1 MDQHLSNEVVMDA
14 TEPVLS
20 PAEVEVEAKPYQ
32 VKLPIFQG
40 PLDLLLHLI
49 KREEMDISRVSL
61 AQVTDQYLEYISL
74 LEELSVEALADFLV
88 IAAKLLLIKSE
99 MLLPRP
105 PGAPDE
111 EEEDVGDELA
121 RQLIEYKKFKEAA
134 LELKQREEMGLRAY
148 VRVALPP
155 KLERPFGRTQDGPF
169 GRKRS
174 DAQDKPLDLE
184 DVSLADLVEAVRRV
198 LNVRPPSPS
207 VSEVVTPFTV
217 TVAEKMALIKERLE
231 RQRRVSFNH
240 LLAQAA
246 SRLEIIVTFMAVLE
260 LIKLNGVKVQ
270 QERIFG
276 EIMILLPGEPP
287 NQAQRQKRS
296 QDIEA
301 DVAESTGATGD
312 EGLVEFV

>member
-1 MDQHLSNEVVMDA
+1 MEVGR
-14 TEPVLS
+14 
-20 PAEVEVEAKPYQ
+20 VEERPYE
-32 VKLPIFQG
+32 VKLAVFEG

-49 KREEMDISRVSL
+49 EREELDITRVSL

-74 LEELSVEALADFLV
+74 LEELNAGALADFLV
-88 IAAKLLLIKSE
+88 VAAKLLLIKSE

-105 PGAPDE
+105 PGVPGE
-111 EEEDVGDELA
+111 EKEEDVGDELA

-148 VRVALPP
+148 VRVAPPP
-155 KLERPFGRTQDGPF
+155 KLERPFGW
-169 GRKRS
+169 
-174 DAQDKPLDLE
+174 AQDRPLDLE
-184 DVSLADLVEAVRRV
+184 DVSLADLVEAVRRAF
-198 LNVRPPSPS
+198 NVRPPLPS

-246 SRLEIIVTFMAVLE
+246 SRLEIIVTFLAVLE
-260 LIKLNGVKVQ
+260 LIKLNGVKVR
-270 QERIFG
+270 QERLFG
-276 EIMILLPGEPP
+276 EIVILLPGKPP

-296 QDIEA
+296 QGVEA
-301 DVAESTGATGD
+301 NVGESAAAARD
-312 EGLVEFV
+312 ESLVEFI

>member
-1 MDQHLSNEVVMDA
+1 MNLE
-14 TEPVLS
+14 T
-20 PAEVEVEAKPYQ
+20 KPYQ

-49 KREEMDISRVSL
+49 KREELDITTVSL

-74 LEELSVEALADFLV
+74 LEELTAEILADFLV

-105 PGAPDE
+105 PGAPGEE

-134 LELKQREEMGLRAY
+134 LELREREEIGFRAY
-148 VRVALPP
+148 VRVAPPP
-155 KLERPFGRTQDGPF
+155 KLERPF

-184 DVSLADLVEAVRRV
+184 DVSLADLVEAVQRA
-198 LNVRPPSPS
+198 LDVRPALPS

-217 TVAEKMALIKERLE
+217 TVAEKMALIEERLE

-246 SRLEIIVTFMAVLE
+246 SRLEIIVTFLAVLE
-260 LIKLNGVKVQ
+260 LIKLNGIGVQ
-270 QERIFG
+270 QERLFG
-276 EIMILLPGEPP
+276 EIVILGKPP
-287 NQAQRQKRS
+287 NQAQRQKRA
-296 QDIEA
+296 QGIQTDIGEGA
-301 DVAESTGATGD
+301 VAAGD
-312 EGLVEFV
+312 EGLVEFI